1 MSRINAISDLVEAIK
16 LMSDYQVEVIRE
28 HVSGELADLIHDV
41 RAEPAEP
48 ETLKSVAPGHSLT
61 GCYGHGHD

>member
-28 HVSGELADLIHDV
+28 HVSGELADLMHDV
-41 RAEPAEP
+41 REPAEP

-61 GCYGHGHD
+61 GCYGHGYD

>member
-28 HVSGELADLIHDV
+28 HVSGELADLMHDV
-41 RAEPAEP
+41 RAPEAP